1 LREILKTMADHNDL
15 GKLGEDLAA
24 KHMLSEGYKIL
35 DRNWIYQKKEL
46 DIVATDGKSL
56 VVVEVKSRST
66 DYFEHPADAITLSK
80 IKFLCRATQGY
91 VDMKDIE
98 MEVRFD
104 VISVIK
110 RNGKFEIEHIEDAFI
125 APVD

>member
-1 LREILKTMADHNDL
+1 MAEHNDL
-15 GKLGEDLAA
+15 GKLGEDFAA
-24 KHMLSEGYKIL
+24 KYLLEKDYKIL

-46 DIVATDGKSL
+46 DIVALKDDLL

-80 IKFLCRATQGY
+80 IKFLVRATQGY
-91 VDMKDIE
+91 VDLKEIE
-98 MEVRFD
+98 QEVRFD

-110 RNGKFEIEHIEDAFI
+110 RDSKLVIEHIEDAFS

>member
-1 LREILKTMADHNDL
+1 MAEHNDL
-15 GKLGEDLAA
+15 GKLGEDIAV
-24 KHMLSEGYKIL
+24 KHLLEKGYKIL

-46 DIVATDGKSL
+46 DIVALKDNLL

-80 IKFLCRATQGY
+80 IKFLVRATQGY
-91 VDMKDIE
+91 VDSKEIE
-98 MEVRFD
+98 QEVQFD

-110 RNGKFEIEHIEDAFI
+110 RDSKFVIEHIEDAFS

>member
-1 LREILKTMADHNDL
+1 MHETIKTMAEHNDL
-15 GKLGEDLAA
+15 GKIGEDLAT
-24 KHMLSEGYKIL
+24 KYMLDKQYKIL

-46 DIVATDGKSL
+46 DIVATDGKYL

-66 DYFEHPADAITLSK
+66 DYFEHPSDAITLSK

-91 VDMKDIE
+91 VDLKEIN

-110 RNGKFEIEHIEDAFI
+110 RNGKFDIEHIEDAFI
-125 APVD
+125 APID

>member
-1 LREILKTMADHNDL
+1 MADHNDF
-15 GKLGEDLAA
+15 GKLGEDIAVKYLLE
-24 KHMLSEGYKIL
+24 KDYKIL

-46 DIVATDGKSL
+46 DIVSLKDDML

-66 DYFEHPADAITLSK
+66 EYFEHPAEAITLSK
-80 IKFLCRATQGY
+80 IKFLVRATQAY
-91 VDMKDIE
+91 VDLREIKQ
-98 MEVRFD
+98 EVRFD

-110 RNGKFEIEHIEDAFI
+110 QGSKFKIEHIEDAFI

>member
-1 LREILKTMADHNDL
+1 MRETFISMAVHNVL

-24 KHMLSEGYKIL
+24 KHMLSQGYKIL
-35 DRNWIYQKKEL
+35 NRNWIYQKKEL
-46 DIVATDGKSL
+46 DIVATDGKYL

-66 DYFEHPADAITLSK
+66 DYFEHPSDAITLNK
-80 IKFLCRATQGY
+80 IKFLCRATQAY
-91 VDMKDIE
+91 VDLKDVE

-110 RNGKFEIEHIEDAFI
+110 RNGKFDIEHIEDAFI
-125 APVD
+125 APLD

>member
-1 LREILKTMADHNDL
+1 MAKHNEL

-24 KHMLSEGYKIL
+24 KYLEEKGFNLL

-46 DIVATDGKSL
+46 DIIALKDDYL

-66 DYFEHPADAITLSK
+66 DYFEHPTDAISLSK
-80 IKFLCRATQGY
+80 IKFIVRATQAY
-91 VDMKDIE
+91 VDLREIKQ
-98 MEVRFD
+98 EVRFD
-104 VISVIK
+104 VVSVIK
-110 RNGKFEIEHIEDAFI
+110 REEKFVIEHIEDAFI

>member
-1 LREILKTMADHNDL
+1 MADHNDL

-24 KHMLSEGYKIL
+24 KYMLNAGYKIL
-35 DRNWIYQKKEL
+35 NRNWIYQKKEL
-46 DIVATDGKSL
+46 DIVATDGKCL
-56 VVVEVKSRST
+56 VIVEVKSRST
-66 DYFEHPADAITLSK
+66 DYFEHPSDAITLSK

-91 VDMKDIE
+91 VDLKDIN

-110 RNGKFEIEHIEDAFI
+110 RNGKFVIEHIEDAFI
-125 APVD
+125 APLD

>member
-1 LREILKTMADHNDL
+1 MARHNDL
-15 GKLGEDLAA
+15 GNLGEDIASKYLL
-24 KHMLSEGYKIL
+24 KKGYQIV

-46 DIVATDGKSL
+46 DIVALKDEFL

-66 DYFEHPADAITLSK
+66 DYFEHPADAVTLSK
-80 IKFLCRATQGY
+80 IKFLVKATQAY
-91 VDMKDIE
+91 VDLKEIE
-98 MEVRFD
+98 KEVRFD

-110 RNGKFEIEHIEDAFI
+110 NDTKFSIEHIENAFI

>member
-1 LREILKTMADHNDL
+1 MAKHNDL

-24 KHMLSEGYKIL
+24 KYVLNKGYKIL

-46 DIVATDGKSL
+46 DIVSTDGNCL
-56 VVVEVKSRST
+56 IVIEVKSRST
-66 DYFEHPADAITLSK
+66 DYFEHPSDAITVSK
-80 IKFLCRATQGY
+80 IKFLCRATQAY
-91 VDMKDIE
+91 VDLKDIN

-110 RNGKFEIEHIEDAFI
+110 RNNKFEIEHIEDAFI
-125 APVD
+125 APLD

>member
-1 LREILKTMADHNDL
+1 MAEHNDL

-24 KHMLSEGYKIL
+24 KYMLSKGYRIL

-46 DIVATDGKSL
+46 DIVATDGEYL

-66 DYFEHPADAITLSK
+66 DYFEHPSDAITLNK
-80 IKFLCRATQGY
+80 IKFLCRATQAY
-91 VDMKDIE
+91 VDLKDIE
-98 MEVRFD
+98 KEVRFD

-110 RNGKFEIEHIEDAFI
+110 RNGKFDIEHIEDAFI

>member
-1 LREILKTMADHNDL
+1 MRETTKTMAGHNDL

-24 KHMLSEGYKIL
+24 KHMLSLGYKIL

-46 DIVATDGKSL
+46 DIVATDGEYL
-56 VVVEVKSRST
+56 VIVEVKSRST
-66 DYFEHPADAITLSK
+66 DFFEHPSDAITLPK
-80 IKFLCRATQGY
+80 IKFICRATQGY
-91 VDMKDIE
+91 VDLKDID

-110 RNGKFEIEHIEDAFI
+110 RNSKFEIEHIEDAFI
-125 APVD
+125 APID

>member
-1 LREILKTMADHNDL
+1 MTETGYIL
-15 GKLGEDLAA
+15 
-24 KHMLSEGYKIL
+24 
-35 DRNWIYQKKEL
+35 KEL

-56 VVVEVKSRST
+56 IVVEVKSRST

-80 IKFLCRATQGY
+80 IKFICRATQDY
-91 VDMKDIE
+91 VDLKDID

-110 RNGKFEIEHIEDAFI
+110 RNDKFEIEHIEDAFI
-125 APVD
+125 APID

>member
-1 LREILKTMADHNDL
+1 MAEHNDL

-24 KHMLSEGYKIL
+24 KHMLSKGCKIL

-46 DIVATDGKSL
+46 DIVATDGEYL
-56 VVVEVKSRST
+56 IVVEVKSRST
-66 DYFEHPADAITLSK
+66 DFFEHPSDAITLSK
-80 IKFLCRATQGY
+80 IKFLCRATQAY
-91 VDMKDIE
+91 VDMKDVN

-110 RNGKFEIEHIEDAFI
+110 RNEIYDIEHIEDAFI
-125 APVD
+125 APID

>member
-1 LREILKTMADHNDL
+1 MADHNDL

-24 KHMLSEGYKIL
+24 KHMLSAGYKIL

-91 VDMKDIE
+91 VDTKDIE

-110 RNGKFEIEHIEDAFI
+110 RKGKYEIEHIEDAFI
-125 APVD
+125 APID

>member
-1 LREILKTMADHNDL
+1 MAQHNDL

-24 KHMLSEGYKIL
+24 KHMLSLGYKIL

-46 DIVATDGKSL
+46 DIVATDGDYL
-56 VVVEVKSRST
+56 VIVEVKSRST
-66 DYFEHPADAITLSK
+66 DFFEHPSDAITLPK
-80 IKFLCRATQGY
+80 IKFICRATQAY
-91 VDMKDIE
+91 VDLKDIE

-110 RNGKFEIEHIEDAFI
+110 RNEKFDIEHIEDAFI
-125 APVD
+125 APID